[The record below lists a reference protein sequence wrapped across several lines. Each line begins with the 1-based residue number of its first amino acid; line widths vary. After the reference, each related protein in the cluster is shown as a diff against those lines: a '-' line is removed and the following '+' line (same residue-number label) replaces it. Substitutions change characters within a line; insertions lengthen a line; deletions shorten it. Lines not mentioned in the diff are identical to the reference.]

1 MDLSSK
7 SSKHTEKTREESI
20 MNTNLKLRP
29 GGLLFAVVVGFG
41 LAPSAWAATA
51 AGVNVTNT
59 ASVDFTVGGV
69 NQADV
74 TSNTDDFE
82 VDQLID
88 LTVAESSGSFTA
100 VVPDQ
105 TTFDNTTG
113 TIRFT
118 ITNTGNATQ
127 DIAVVASNQADSTA
141 DPFSGNADNW
151 DTQGAFSYYLDDGD
165 GVYEPGVDDT
175 ALPVSGV
182 AYLNEVPAG
191 AIRQVWVEPAD
202 IPANDPGNTLNG
214 DPDQHMDNGNNAVVA
229 LVATVRASDGAGTLG
244 GVLTND
250 TAADDQNT
258 VDIVFGD
265 ADGPYDGAF
274 DAAESDDDAFRVSN
288 AVISITKSST
298 VVSDPVNCTNPG
310 SVLDTAV
317 KCGAN
322 NPKRIPGAVVRYTIT
337 VANAAGAA
345 TAAAVTISDVVPTNT
360 TYVASS
366 LFFSADATCNS
377 ADTALTDGFD
387 NTDDGSSVAGTV
399 TFGDSNGGTDLSLAA
414 NTSAVYCYHVTI
426 D

>member
-1 MDLSSK
+1 MALVV
-7 SSKHTEKTREESI
+7 
-20 MNTNLKLRP
+20 
-29 GGLLFAVVVGFG
+29 GLLFSPTV
-41 LAPSAWAATA
+41 WAQTA

-59 ASVDFTVGGV
+59 ATVDFTVGGV

-88 LTVAESSGSFTA
+88 LTVAEASGSFTA

-113 TIRFT
+113 TLRFT

-127 DIAVVASNQADSTA
+127 DITVVASNQADATA
-141 DPFSGNADNW
+141 DPFGGNADSW
-151 DTQGAFSYYLDDGD
+151 DSQGAFSYFLDDGD
-165 GVYEPGVDDT
+165 NVYEPGADDT

-191 AIRQVWVEPAD
+191 GIRVVWVEAAD
-202 IPANDPGNTLNG
+202 IPANDPGNTLDG
-214 DPDQHMDNGNNAVVA
+214 DPDKDMDNNNNAVVA

-244 GVLTND
+244 GALAND
-250 TAADDQNT
+250 TAADDKLV

-265 ADGPYDGAF
+265 ADGPYDGAL

-288 AVISITKSST
+288 AVITITKDST
-298 VVSDPVNCTNPG
+298 VVTDPVNCTGG
-310 SVLDTAV
+310 STDPST
-317 KCGAN
+317 CGAN
-322 NPKRIPGAVVRYTIT
+322 NAKRIPGAVVKYTVT

-345 TAAAVTISDVVPTNT
+345 AAASVFVNDVIPASTS
-360 TYVASS
+360 YVANS
-366 LFFSADATCNS
+366 LYFSADATCTI
-377 ADTALTDGFD
+377 ADTALTDAFD
-387 NTDDGSSVAGTV
+387 AADDGSSVAGTV
-399 TFGDSNGGTDLSLAA
+399 VFGNSNGGTDLSLAA
-414 NTSAVYCYHVTI
+414 NTSATYCYHVTI